1 MFSEIRIRGLGVIED
16 AQLDLAPG
24 LTVLTGETG
33 AGKTM
38 VLTGLGL
45 LMGGRADPGAVR
57 AGTDRALI
65 EGRVRVPPTGRIAE
79 RVAEAGAE
87 IEDGDL
93 LLSRTVSVEGR
104 SRAHVAGRSVP
115 VGMLAE
121 LSTNLVAV
129 HGQSDQHRLL
139 RGDQQRAALDRFAG
153 EAVGKQLAVYAER
166 FDRLREVEAELTE
179 VATRSRERA
188 READLLRHGLNE
200 IEQVGPQPG
209 EDTAL
214 AGEEARLAH
223 ADGLRTAAEA
233 AHACLT
239 AEETGPEVVD
249 ALGLVARA
257 RQALEIQQDHD
268 PELGQLATRLAEAAY
283 LLADVA
289 ADLASYAANVDT
301 DPERLDFVQQRRAG
315 LAGLTRKY
323 GDGIDEVLE
332 WADQASKRLLELDG
346 DDDRIESLRGERDR
360 LRAELADLAT
370 RISVARAEAADRFG
384 AAVAE
389 ELTALAMPHA
399 RVVVTISQRPD
410 PAGLTIDGRDVAFGR
425 TGIDDIEI
433 LFSAHAGAEPRPI
446 DKGAS
451 GGELSRLMLAIEVV
465 FAGAD
470 PVPTFVFDEVD
481 AGVGGAAAVEV
492 GSRLARLART
502 AQVLVVTHLPQV
514 AAFADRH
521 LRVVKSDD
529 GKITSSGVIALD
541 AEGRIRE
548 LSRMLAGL
556 EGSATAKAHAIE
568 LLATAAEAR
577 TLLAHADRRL
587 LR

>member
-57 AGTDRALI
+57 SGSDRALI
-65 EGRVRVPPTGRIAE
+65 EGRVRVPASGPIAE
-79 RVAEAGAE
+79 RVAEVGAE
-87 IEDGDL
+87 LDDGEL
-93 LLSRTVSVEGR
+93 LLSRAVSVEGR
-104 SRAHVAGRSVP
+104 SRAHVGGRAVP

-121 LSTNLVAV
+121 LSADLVAV

-153 EAVGKQLAVYAER
+153 DSVAKPLAGYVER
-166 FDRLREVEAELTE
+166 FDRLRAVEAELTD
-179 VATRSRERA
+179 VTTRSRERA
-188 READLLRHGLNE
+188 QEADLLRHGVDE
-200 IEQVGPQPG
+200 IEKVDPHPG

-214 AGEEARLAH
+214 AAEEARLAH

-233 AHACLT
+233 AHSCLT
-239 AEETGPEVVD
+239 AEETGPDAVD
-249 ALGLVARA
+249 ALGLVAKA
-257 RQALEIQQDHD
+257 RQALELAQDHD
-268 PELGQLATRLAEAAY
+268 PELGQLSDRLAEAAY

-289 ADLASYAANVDT
+289 ADLASYAARVDT
-301 DPERLDFVQQRRAG
+301 DPERLAQVQQRRADLLG
-315 LAGLTRKY
+315 LIRKY
-323 GDGIDEVLE
+323 GEDVNEVLA
-332 WADQASKRLLELDG
+332 WAERSSRRLLELDG
-346 DDDRIESLRGERDR
+346 DDDRIEALRDERDR
-360 LRAELADLAT
+360 LRAELAELAA
-370 RISVARAEAADRFG
+370 RISAARTETADRFG
-384 AAVAE
+384 AAVRE

-399 RVVVTISQRPD
+399 SVVVTITQRPD
-410 PAGLTIDGRDVAFGR
+410 SAGLAVGGSELAFGR
-425 TGIDDIEI
+425 TGVDDVEI

-451 GGELSRLMLAIEVV
+451 GGELSRLMLAVEVV

-492 GSRLARLART
+492 GRRLAQLART

-529 GKITSSGVIALD
+529 GRITSSGVIALD
-541 AEGRIRE
+541 PEGRIRE

-556 EGSATAKAHAIE
+556 EGSATAKAHVVE
-568 LLATAAEAR
+568 LLAAAAEAR
-577 TLLAHADRRL
+577 AGATRSG
-587 LR
+587 

>member
-1 MFSEIRIRGLGVIED
+1 MFSEIRIRNLGVIED

-45 LMGGRADPGAVR
+45 LVGGRADPGAVR
-57 AGTDRALI
+57 AEADRALI
-65 EGRVRVPPTGRIAE
+65 EGRVRVPPAGRIAE
-79 RVAEAGAE
+79 RIAEAGSE
-87 IEDGDL
+87 LDDGDL
-93 LLSRTVSVEGR
+93 LLSRTVSAEGR
-104 SRAHVAGRSVP
+104 SRAHVGGRAVP
-115 VGMLAE
+115 VSMLAE
-121 LSTNLVAV
+121 LSADLVAV

-153 EAVGKQLAVYAER
+153 EAVAKPLAVYAER
-166 FDRLREVEAELTE
+166 FDRLRAVEAELSDVT
-179 VATRSRERA
+179 TRSRERA
-188 READLLRHGLNE
+188 QEADLLRHGLNE
-200 IEQVGPQPG
+200 IEKIGPQQG

-214 AGEEARLAH
+214 LTEEARLAH
-223 ADGLRTAAEA
+223 ADGLRTAAET
-233 AHACLT
+233 AHASLT
-239 AEETGPEVVD
+239 AEETGPDAVD

-257 RQALEIQQDHD
+257 RQALEHQQDHD
-268 PELGQLATRLAEAAY
+268 PELGQLASRLAEAAY

-289 ADLASYAANVDT
+289 ADLASYAAGVDT
-301 DPERLDFVQQRRAG
+301 DPERLAQVQQRRADV
-315 LAGLTRKY
+315 AGLTRKY
-323 GDGIDEVLE
+323 GDDVDEVLA
-332 WADQASKRLLELDG
+332 WADRASRRLLELDG
-346 DDDRIESLRGERDR
+346 DDDRIVALREERDR
-360 LRAELADLAT
+360 AREELAELAT
-370 RISVARAEAADRFG
+370 RISAARTDAAERFG
-384 AAVAE
+384 AAVGE

-399 RVVVTISQRPD
+399 RVVVTIDQRSD
-410 PAGLTIDGRDVAFGR
+410 PAGLAVGGRQVAFGR
-425 TGIDDIEI
+425 TGVDDVEI
-433 LFSAHAGAEPRPI
+433 LFSAHAGAGPRPI

-492 GSRLARLART
+492 GRRLARLART

-541 AEGRIRE
+541 PEGRIRE

-556 EGSATAKAHAIE
+556 EGSATAKAHAVE
-568 LLATAAEAR
+568 LLATAVEAKSR
-577 TLLAHADRRL
+577 
-587 LR
+587 

>member
-16 AQLDLAPG
+16 AQLDLGPG

-57 AGTDRALI
+57 AGADRALI
-65 EGRVRVPPTGRIAE
+65 EGRVRVPPAGRIAE

-87 IEDGDL
+87 LDDGDL
-93 LLSRTVSVEGR
+93 LLSRTVSAEGR
-104 SRAHVAGRSVP
+104 SRAHVGGRSVP
-115 VGMLAE
+115 VGVLAE
-121 LSTNLVAV
+121 LSADLVAV

-153 EAVGKQLAVYAER
+153 EAAAKPMAVYAER
-166 FDRLREVEAELTE
+166 FDRLRAVEAELTE
-179 VATRSRERA
+179 VTTQSRERA
-188 READLLRHGLNE
+188 READLLRLGLEE
-200 IEQVGPQPG
+200 IERIGPQPG
-209 EDTAL
+209 EDASL
-214 AGEEARLAH
+214 ASEEDRLAH

-233 AHACLT
+233 AHECLT
-239 AEETGPEVVD
+239 AEESGPDVVD

-257 RQALEIQQDHD
+257 RQALETQQDHD
-268 PELGQLATRLAEAAY
+268 SELGQLANRLAEAAY

-289 ADLASYAANVDT
+289 ADLASYAARVDT
-301 DPERLDFVQQRRAG
+301 DPERLAFVQQRRSD
-315 LAGLTRKY
+315 LSGLTRKY
-323 GDGIDEVLE
+323 GESIDEVLK
-332 WADQASKRLLELDG
+332 WADHASRRLLELAG
-346 DDDRIESLRGERDR
+346 DDDRILALRQERDR
-360 LRAELADLAT
+360 LRTELAELAARL
-370 RISVARAEAADRFG
+370 SVARTEAADRF
-384 AAVAE
+384 AEAVGH
-389 ELTALAMPHA
+389 ELSALAMPHA
-399 RVVVTISQRPD
+399 RVVIPISQRPD
-410 PAGLTIDGRDVAFGR
+410 PNGLSIAGRDVAFGR
-425 TGIDDIEI
+425 TGVDDVEM

-492 GSRLARLART
+492 GRRLARLART

-529 GKITSSGVIALD
+529 GKITSSGVGALD
-541 AEGRIRE
+541 PEGRIRE

-568 LLATAAEAR
+568 LLATAADAR
-577 TLLAHADRRL
+577 TTSARPS
-587 LR
+587 

>member
-57 AGTDRALI
+57 SGTDRAFI
-65 EGRVRVPPTGRIAE
+65 EGRVRVPASGRIAE

-87 IEDGDL
+87 LDDGDL
-93 LLSRTVSVEGR
+93 LLSRTVSSEGR
-104 SRAHVAGRSVP
+104 SRAHVGGRAVP

-121 LSTNLVAV
+121 LSADLVAV

-153 EAVGKQLAVYAER
+153 EAVAKPMAVYVER
-166 FDRLREVEAELTE
+166 FDRLRAVEAELTE
-179 VATRSRERA
+179 VMTRSRERA
-188 READLLRHGLNE
+188 QEADLLRHGLEE
-200 IEQVGPQPG
+200 IEKIDPQPG
-209 EDTAL
+209 EDSAL
-214 AGEEARLAH
+214 VAEEARLAH
-223 ADGLRTAAEA
+223 ADGLRTAAAA
-233 AHACLT
+233 AHASLT
-239 AEETGPEVVD
+239 AEETSPDALD
-249 ALGLVARA
+249 ALGLVAQSRH
-257 RQALEIQQDHD
+257 ALEPQQDHD
-268 PELGQLATRLAEAAY
+268 PELEQLANRLAEASY

-289 ADLASYAANVDT
+289 ADLASYAAGVDT
-301 DPERLDFVQQRRAG
+301 DPERLAQVQQRRAD

-323 GDGIDEVLE
+323 GDDIDEVLA
-332 WADQASKRLLELDG
+332 WTDRASKRLLELDG
-346 DDDRIESLRGERDR
+346 DDERIEALREERDR
-360 LRAELADLAT
+360 LREELAELAA
-370 RISVARAEAADRFG
+370 RISQARTEAAEHFA
-384 AAVAE
+384 AAVGE

-399 RVVVTISQRPD
+399 RVVVTITQRPD
-410 PAGLTIDGRDVAFGR
+410 PSGLAVGGRTLAFGR
-425 TGIDDIEI
+425 TGVDDVEI
-433 LFSAHAGAEPRPI
+433 LFSAHAGADPRPI

-492 GSRLARLART
+492 GRRLARLARS

-541 AEGRIRE
+541 PEGRIRE

-556 EGSATAKAHAIE
+556 EGSATAKAHAVE
-568 LLATAAEAR
+568 LLATAADAR
-577 TLLAHADRRL
+577 SNADTRSKRQ
-587 LR
+587 R

>member
-57 AGTDRALI
+57 SGSDRAFI
-65 EGRVRVPPTGRIAE
+65 EGRVRVPASGPIAE
-79 RVAEAGAE
+79 RVAEVGAE
-87 IEDGDL
+87 LDDGEL

-104 SRAHVAGRSVP
+104 SRAHVGGRAVP

-121 LSTNLVAV
+121 LSADLVAV

-153 EAVGKQLAVYAER
+153 DSVAKPLAGYVER
-166 FDRLREVEAELTE
+166 FDRLRAVEAELTD
-179 VATRSRERA
+179 VTTRSRERA
-188 READLLRHGLNE
+188 QEADLLRHGLDE
-200 IEQVGPQPG
+200 IEKVDPHPG

-214 AGEEARLAH
+214 ASEEARLAH

-233 AHACLT
+233 AHGCLT
-239 AEETGPEVVD
+239 AEETGPDAVD
-249 ALGLVARA
+249 ALGLVAKA
-257 RQALEIQQDHD
+257 RQALELAQDHD
-268 PELGQLATRLAEAAY
+268 PELGQLSDRLAEAAY

-289 ADLASYAANVDT
+289 ADLASYAAGVDT
-301 DPERLDFVQQRRAG
+301 DPERLAQVQQRHADLLG
-315 LAGLTRKY
+315 LIRKY
-323 GDGIDEVLE
+323 GEDVNEVLA
-332 WADQASKRLLELDG
+332 WAERSSRRLLELDG
-346 DDDRIESLRGERDR
+346 DDDRIAALRDERDR
-360 LRAELADLAT
+360 LRAELAELAA
-370 RISVARAEAADRFG
+370 RISAARIETADRFG
-384 AAVAE
+384 AAVRE

-399 RVVVTISQRPD
+399 RVVVTINQRPD
-410 PAGLTIDGRDVAFGR
+410 PAGLAVGGSELAFGR
-425 TGIDDIEI
+425 TGVDDVEI

-451 GGELSRLMLAIEVV
+451 GGELSRLMLAVEVV

-481 AGVGGAAAVEV
+481 AGVGGATAVEV
-492 GSRLARLART
+492 GRRLAQLART

-529 GKITSSGVIALD
+529 GRITSSGVIALD
-541 AEGRIRE
+541 PEGRIRE

-556 EGSATAKAHAIE
+556 EGSATAKAHAVE
-568 LLATAAEAR
+568 LLAAAAEAR
-577 TLLAHADRRL
+577 AGATRSG
-587 LR
+587 